1 MAQPQRQPI
10 PYQRGTIEV
19 VEPEA
24 REDRVIHLSE
34 QVKELQNLSTIPIG
48 SSLRRLVF
56 VWLRIYV
63 NERKRGKSEKVNIK
77 IPLPIPL
84 LGAAFSRQL
93 TFQRAAKMA
102 AQARRGE
109 DVSDMLDSAMGF
121 EFIRVE
127 DDHSERDKSTLVVIG
142 LD

>member
-1 MAQPQRQPI
+1 MPQTQRQPI
-10 PYQRGTIEV
+10 PYQRSTIQV
-19 VEPEA
+19 VDDNSPT
-24 REDRVIHLSE
+24 DRVIHLGD
-34 QVKELQNLSTIPIG
+34 QVKELQQLSTIPIG
-48 SSLRRLVF
+48 STLRRFVF

-63 NERKRGKSEKVNIK
+63 NERKRGKNEKVNIK

-93 TFQRAAKMA
+93 SFQRAAKLA
-102 AQARRGE
+102 AQARHGE
-109 DVSDMLDSAMGF
+109 DVSDLLDSEMGF